1 MRRSRKSSSPNG
13 LRPSTKNKHKFK
25 NKSWNCIKVNWF
37 YKESIK
43 LEVFKLPKSWLPDR
57 DTSLWNVVTFKRP
70 VQITLFLGSQCEGGQ
85 ARKQTRPRTT
95 NRAGNGSG
103 DRSGDRTDGD
113 RMKPPKE
120 YVIVTDFHYFRID
133 FIYSHCLS
141 LLFLTFY
148 TFTVI
153 FIIFTTPFAFL
164 ALLARQ
170 RLPAAHR
177 VTGSRVTGGGGSG
190 PP

>member
-1 MRRSRKSSSPNG
+1 
-13 LRPSTKNKHKFK
+13 
-25 NKSWNCIKVNWF
+25 
-37 YKESIK
+37 
-43 LEVFKLPKSWLPDR
+43 
-57 DTSLWNVVTFKRP
+57 
-70 VQITLFLGSQCEGGQ
+70 
-85 ARKQTRPRTT
+85 
-95 NRAGNGSG
+95 
-103 DRSGDRTDGD
+103 
-113 RMKPPKE
+113 MKPPKE

-177 VTGSRVTGGGGSG
+177 VTGSRVTGGGGGSG